1 MSSRASEML
10 ILVTLGGFL
19 LFLTSCAT
27 APQPASRPAT
37 ATVPRPAPEPAPTVK
52 TPPPTPSRSSVDS
65 VPLPRA
71 AAAPKVDP
79 RAVAA
84 LEITEE
90 GRMLLKDGRT
100 DEAITVLERALH
112 LNPGN
117 GRACYYL
124 AEAWL
129 VKGNK
134 RQAKSFNRLAGIHLQ
149 KDREWRARVDAQRRR
164 IER

>member
-1 MSSRASEML
+1 MSSKASEML
-10 ILVTLGGFL
+10 ILMTLGGFL

-37 ATVPRPAPEPAPTVK
+37 ASVPRPAPEPAPTLK
-52 TPPPTPSRSSVDS
+52 TPPPAPSRSSIDS
-65 VPLPRA
+65 VPPPRA
-71 AAAPKVDP
+71 AAVPKVDP

-100 DEAITVLERALH
+100 DEAITVLERALN
-112 LNPGN
+112 LNPSN
-117 GRACYYL
+117 GQACYYL

-129 VKGNK
+129 VKGNR
-134 RQAKSFNRLAGIHLQ
+134 RQARSFNRLAGIHLQ
-149 KDREWRARVDAQRRR
+149 KDREWRARVDAQQRR